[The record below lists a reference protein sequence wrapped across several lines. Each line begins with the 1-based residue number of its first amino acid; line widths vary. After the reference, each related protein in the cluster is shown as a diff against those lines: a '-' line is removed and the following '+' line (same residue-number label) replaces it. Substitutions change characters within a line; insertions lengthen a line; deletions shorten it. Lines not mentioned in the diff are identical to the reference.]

1 MRAIAALAFFAFTG
15 PAIAASLP
23 MANGYGAL
31 DAPRDIDPLTLARRF
46 CDARIAGD
54 MSPLEKFF
62 APKLSRLL
70 AQTPSAKVA
79 WQTFPDHPA
88 SCEAK
93 ILNGFDDTVGV
104 LVELT
109 YFADARHWA
118 DTLNLER
125 TPDAG
130 CSTMCST
137 KAAAICASVSSTPRH
152 NSRRVQPLGG
162 IGLEGTLGV

>member
-70 AQTPSAKVA
+70 AQTPAAKVA

-93 ILNGFDDTVGV
+93 IINCFADTVGA
-104 LVELT
+104 LAELT
-109 YFADARHWA
+109 YFSAVRNGADS
-118 DTLNLER
+118 LKLEP
-125 TPDAG
+125 TP
-130 CSTMCST
+130 
-137 KAAAICASVSSTPRH
+137 SS
-152 NSRRVQPLGG
+152 
-162 IGLEGTLGV
+162 